1 MKLSTR
7 NVLKG
12 KIAEIQEGMIMAKI
26 KVDVGNGN
34 ILTSVVSV
42 EAVKDLDLKIGDSIN
57 ALIKSTN
64 VALGK
69 E

>member
-42 EAVKDLDLKIGDSIN
+42 EAVKDLDLKIGDPIN

>member
-12 KIAEIQEGMIMAKI
+12 KIVDIQEGMIMAKI
-26 KVDVGNGN
+26 KVDVGNDN

-42 EAVKDLDLKIGDSIN
+42 EAVKDLDLKIGDPID